1 MPIDIIHINRNS
13 LRSSIIFKSVKGS
26 RGQTLWEMQTWYNN
40 GCRDFL
46 VLGCPPHPRLHS
58 SVHLVP
64 SFAPSRMHFTV
75 TVPVPTCTF
84 TCGKILSIQ
93 PDVLVIV
100 SLLLLL
106 KGVYVNAH
114 LACSMTSL
122 LILSCPNCKSSLDGL
137 RRLSSVTEGESQ
149 AQTCGFPM
157 AGQ

>member
-1 MPIDIIHINRNS
+1 MGAE
-13 LRSSIIFKSVKGS
+13 IFLS
-26 RGQTLWEMQTWYNN
+26 
-40 GCRDFL
+40 
-46 VLGCPPHPRLHS
+46 LGCPPHPRLHS

-64 SFAPSRMHFTV
+64 SFAPSRMHCTV

-106 KGVYVNAH
+106 KGVYVNTH

-122 LILSCPNCKSSLDGL
+122 LILSTVEVDINWKFKKTKQCHWRWKSGSDLWVSYGWTWKL
-137 RRLSSVTEGESQ
+137 GYINPKRPKQIIASWLFVILY
-149 AQTCGFPM
+149 FLP
-157 AGQ
+157 